1 MRPVSRCRL
10 TYEFEDKVV
19 KINQL
24 LTLCLRNNPSVKV
37 LKNTYAGPE

>member
-37 LKNTYAGPE
+37 LKNTYAEPE